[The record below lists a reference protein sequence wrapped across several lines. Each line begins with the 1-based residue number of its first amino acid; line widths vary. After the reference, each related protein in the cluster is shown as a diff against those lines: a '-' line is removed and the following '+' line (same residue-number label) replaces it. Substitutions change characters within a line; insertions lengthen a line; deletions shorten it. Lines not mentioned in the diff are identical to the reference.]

1 MRDRGNDSVLLAQD
15 FVDRFCRENGI
26 RPLRLGADATAA
38 IRQYQWPGNVRE
50 VANRTKRAVILAQG
64 STITAQDLDLAE
76 PPCEQPEGTSGRGS
90 LPSLTV
96 GDRLMTLREAREQVD
111 QRLVEAALERA
122 GGNISQAAK
131 LLEVSRPTLYY
142 LIRNRDGAEAT
153 ADSRST
159 RQGACT

>member
-1 MRDRGNDSVLLAQD
+1 VLLAQD

-26 RPLRLGADATAA
+26 RPLQLGADATAA
-38 IRQYQWPGNVRE
+38 IRQYPWPGNVRE

-76 PPCEQPEGTSGRGS
+76 PAPEQQAGDAGTGGF
-90 LPSLTV
+90 PSLLV

-142 LIRNRDGAEAT
+142 LIRNRDGSEAT